1 MRIHLP
7 HLLRTAAIILGAFL
21 LASCAR
27 SISLDNLAL
36 LHPAY
41 HSSAIDYNATA
52 QLAVDGIIET
62 QPARWVEICGNDGKP
77 LSKIEHDIPLDPRPW
92 TTVTVEG
99 SQAELSLRT
108 HGFLEP
114 VDRVT
119 LTAAI
124 QLPES
129 KPKASYRACL
139 EQLDEAGAW
148 QAVREFSGVTGRI
161 LSVAWEA
168 PQCITSE
175 GWRIKLEVPDA

>member
-114 VDRVT
+114 VNSSDLCIHGGSKCLRSDPFCIFCFYQFDLYGRRYLYDTVFRCQRFRGHET
-119 LTAAI
+119 GI
-124 QLPES
+124 Q
-129 KPKASYRACL
+129 
-139 EQLDEAGAW
+139 
-148 QAVREFSGVTGRI
+148 I
-161 LSVAWEA
+161 
-168 PQCITSE
+168 
-175 GWRIKLEVPDA
+175 